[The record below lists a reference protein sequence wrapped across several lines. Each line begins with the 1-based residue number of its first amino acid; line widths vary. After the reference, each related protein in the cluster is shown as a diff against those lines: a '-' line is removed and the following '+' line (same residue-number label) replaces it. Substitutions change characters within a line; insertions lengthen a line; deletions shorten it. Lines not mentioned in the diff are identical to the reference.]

1 MTMNDPTL
9 TEALDEQARE
19 AAKEPSKEALKEPVK
34 EVEPVHSVLAPDA
47 EEQRAKMLREL
58 AEQRERMHA
67 SGTATAEADETVG
80 EPVEAELA
88 RLPEDAG
95 EPADGRS
102 SPTGAVVGKRE
113 ISPADERIT
122 GRRP

>member
-1 MTMNDPTL
+1 MNDPTL
-9 TEALDEQARE
+9 TEALDEQAKEVAR
-19 AAKEPSKEALKEPVK
+19 EPSSEALKEPVK
-34 EVEPVHSVLAPDA
+34 EVEPVHSVLATDA
-47 EEQRAKMLREL
+47 EEQRAAMLREL

-67 SGTATAEADETVG
+67 AGAGTAEADQTVG

-95 EPADGRS
+95 QASDESS
-102 SPTGAVVGKRE
+102 SPTGAVVKERDL
-113 ISPADERIT
+113 SPAEERIT

>member
-1 MTMNDPTL
+1 MNDPTL
-9 TEALDEQARE
+9 TEALNQAADET
-19 AAKEPSKEALKEPVK
+19 AKEPSKEALKEPVK
-34 EVEPVHSVLAPDA
+34 EVEPEHSVLAPDA

-67 SGTATAEADETVG
+67 RGLATAEANQTVG

-95 EPADGRS
+95 EPA
-102 SPTGAVVGKRE
+102 
-113 ISPADERIT
+113 PAEERIT
-122 GRRP
+122 GRP